1 MCVYIYIYKPYIF
14 THINPIFSLSIHQWT
29 QACFYI
35 LATVNK
41 AIMNMEVQLSF
52 QVSVFISFG

>member
-1 MCVYIYIYKPYIF
+1 MCVYIH
-14 THINPIFSLSIHQWT
+14 THIKPIFSLSIHQWT

-35 LATVNK
+35 LDTVNK
-41 AIMNMEVQLSF
+41 AIMNMEIQLSF